1 MQFTDWF
8 CRHKVCVLY
17 AERLVTGTALFV
29 NLHHEQFVIRQGE
42 LGQHEYTPHR
52 GFPVHRYQAVVCP
65 YRFYEVL
72 LHGRALG
79 YFLVHHFETDIVNVE
94 RYIRTVAQGS
104 MQVQQVIIDI
114 KPFEQC
120 LYAVLLATDMP
131 DVPFVL
137 LIQPAGGSSGN
148 PAAIAAGR
156 ATENV
161 VSSLAVPP
169 VPDTIPRNYGFATA
183 VGGGQLA
190 GANTIRACVAEDQ
203 TVTTGA

>member
-1 MQFTDWF
+1 MPPQGLCSLCGT
-8 CRHKVCVLY
+8 
-17 AERLVTGTALFV
+17 TGDGHRPFV

-131 DVPFVL
+131 DVPLFFLYSVYM
-137 LIQPAGGSSGN
+137 IRFTTSGVSPPSSFSFTNMRSPAIPPSGLSV
-148 PAAIAAGR
+148 A
-156 ATENV
+156 
-161 VSSLAVPP
+161 SLPS
-169 VPDTIPRNYGFATA
+169 
-183 VGGGQLA
+183 QWK
-190 GANTIRACVAEDQ
+190 VAL
-203 TVTTGA
+203 VRPYKPH

>member
-42 LGQHEYTPHR
+42 LGQHEYVTYR
-52 GFPVHRYQAVVCP
+52 GFSVHRCQTVVCP

-79 YFLVHHFETDIVNVE
+79 HLLVDNFETDVVDVE

-104 MQVQQVIIDI
+104 MQVQQVIVDI

-131 DVPFVL
+131 DIPFVL
-137 LIQPAGGSSGN
+137 FIQRVHNTVHHQRCLPAEFFQLHEHAVARN
-148 PAAIAAGR
+148 PAFGIVPGA
-156 ATENV
+156 
-161 VSSLAVPP
+161 SLPSRWKARP
-169 VPDTIPRNYGFATA
+169 VRPYKPH
-183 VGGGQLA
+183 
-190 GANTIRACVAEDQ
+190 
-203 TVTTGA
+203 